1 MQRLVFL
8 IDGVVIL
15 VFLWLVFNILHA
27 VFHIDSEKKNNFF
40 WLSNKIRRIKK

>member
-15 VFLWLVFNILHA
+15 LFLWLMFNVLHA
-27 VFHIDSEKKNNFF
+27 VFHVDTKKRNNFL
-40 WLSNKIRRIKK
+40 WLSNKIREIK